1 MMQLYF
7 DLHLHSCLSPC
18 ADDDMTP
25 ANLAGMCALAGLQV
39 VALTDHNS
47 TGNCAAFQR
56 AAEKLG
62 LLAIPGM
69 ELCTREEV
77 HVVCLFP
84 DLEKA
89 NAFSDY
95 IGQLLP
101 NIPNNPK
108 VFGNQI
114 LMDHEDT
121 VLGEETR
128 LLAGAAD
135 ISLYDVPEL
144 VASFGGVCYP
154 AHIDRQANSLLS
166 QLGIWDPELPFSLAE
181 VSMRCPENL
190 FARRDLKNLRHIS
203 ACDAHYLDQI
213 PDAHQSMEVSQT
225 TAQGVLE
232 WILGKNLVNT
242 DKNKSI

>member
-1 MMQLYF
+1 MMQLFF

-18 ADDDMTP
+18 ASEDMTP
-25 ANLAGMCALAGLQV
+25 ANLAAMCALAGLNV

-47 TGNCAAFQR
+47 ARNCAAFAQ
-56 AAEKLG
+56 AAERHG

-89 NAFSDY
+89 ESFSDHV
-95 IGQLLP
+95 GRLLP
-101 NIPNNPK
+101 AIPNNPA
-108 VFGNQI
+108 VFGDQI
-114 LMDHEDT
+114 LMDSEDA
-121 VLGEETR
+121 VLGEETL

-144 VASFGGVCYP
+144 VEAYGGVAYP

-166 QLGIWDPELPFSLAE
+166 QLGIWDPELKFPLAE
-181 VSMRCPENL
+181 VSLRCPDDL
-190 FARRDLKNLRHIS
+190 FGRRDLRSLRHITAS
-203 ACDAHYLDQI
+203 DAHYLHQI
-213 PDAHQSMEVSQT
+213 PDAFQTMEVEEATPQ
-225 TAQGVLE
+225 AVLE
-232 WILGKNLVNT
+232 WLKRAEIG
-242 DKNKSI
+242 

>member
-1 MMQLYF
+1 MQLYF

-18 ADDDMTP
+18 AADDMTP

-47 TGNCAAFQR
+47 TGTCAAFQR
-56 AAEKLG
+56 AAEKHG

-84 DLEKA
+84 DLVRA
-89 NAFSDY
+89 NAFSDH
-95 IGQLLP
+95 IGSLLP

-114 LMDHEDT
+114 LMDHEDA

-144 VASFGGVCYP
+144 VASFGGSCYP

-181 VSMRCPENL
+181 VSMNCPEN
-190 FARRDLKNLRHIS
+190 FFERRDLKCLRHIQ
-203 ACDAHYLDQI
+203 ACDAHYLHQI
-213 PDAHQSMEVSQT
+213 PDAHQVMDVPQ
-225 TAQGVLE
+225 AAVQDVLR
-232 WILGKNLVNT
+232 WISGEN
-242 DKNKSI
+242 

>member
-1 MMQLYF
+1 MQLYF

-18 ADDDMTP
+18 ADNDMTP

-47 TGNCAAFQR
+47 TGNCAAFQQ
-56 AAEKLG
+56 AAAQHG
-62 LLAIPGM
+62 LLAVPGM

-84 DLEKA
+84 DLERA
-89 NAFSDY
+89 DAFSAHV
-95 IGQLLP
+95 GELLP
-101 NIPNNPK
+101 SVPNNPK
-108 VFGNQI
+108 VFGEQL
-114 LMDHEDT
+114 LMDSGDT
-121 VLGEETR
+121 VLGEEKS

-144 VASFGGVCYP
+144 VKEFGGICYP

-166 QLGIWDPELPFSLAE
+166 QLGIWDPELPFTLAE

-190 FARRDLKNLRHIS
+190 FQRRDLKHLRHIS
-203 ACDAHYLDQI
+203 ACDAHYLHQI
-213 PDAHQSMEVSQT
+213 PDAYQMMDVPEMTVQ
-225 TAQGVLE
+225 AVLD
-232 WILGKNLVNT
+232 WLAK
-242 DKNKSI
+242 DD

>member
-1 MMQLYF
+1 MIQLYF

-47 TGNCAAFQR
+47 TGNCAAFQQ
-56 AAEKLG
+56 AAEKHG

-84 DLEKA
+84 DLEQA

-95 IGQLLP
+95 IGKLLP
-101 NIPNNPK
+101 NIQNKPK

-144 VASFGGVCYP
+144 VSSFKGVCYP

-166 QLGIWDPELPFSLAE
+166 QLGVWDPELPFPLAE

-190 FARRDLKNLRHIS
+190 FARRDLKNLRYIS

-213 PDAHQSMEVSQT
+213 PDAHQSMEVAQV
-225 TAQGVLE
+225 TAQGVLD
-232 WILGKNLVNT
+232 WISGNDLVKVNKNST
-242 DKNKSI
+242 I